1 MLSLTKLHTS
11 DNVITKNKSFI
22 NILKRKGP
30 KIEPSGTP
38 LIILYQELLEEPI
51 FVLCFQRERE
61 SRVND
66 SPILSIP

>member
-30 KIEPSGTP
+30 KIEPSG
-38 LIILYQELLEEPI
+38 LFEEPI